1 MFCLPP
7 YFIRKSEKVLVMGIL
22 NVTPDSFSDGGLFF
36 DRNRA
41 LERAVR
47 MAEEGADII
56 DVGGESTRPGAEPVS
71 AREEADRICPVIEA
85 VVRETGL
92 PVSADTSKASVAE
105 AAADAGAVIIND
117 ISGGIF
123 DPDIFQ
129 VAAEKGC
136 GLVLGHTSGRPSVM
150 QQHTE
155 YECILEDICSALSAS
170 VRSAEMAGVQEN
182 RIILDPGIG
191 FGKTPEDNY
200 RIIKN
205 IGFIKKTGF
214 PVLIGLSRKSLISR
228 LYSSGEDLLPGTLAL
243 NTAAVLAGADIIR
256 VHDVRAHVLAMAAV
270 AELMKV

>member
-1 MFCLPP
+1 M
-7 YFIRKSEKVLVMGIL
+7 RKPGKVTVMGVL

-47 MAEEGADII
+47 MAEEGAGII

-71 AREEADRICPVIEA
+71 AQEETDRICPVIEA
-85 VVRETGL
+85 VARETGL

-117 ISGGIF
+117 ISGGTF
-123 DPDIFQ
+123 DPDILRA
-129 VAAEKGC
+129 AAEKGC
-136 GLVLGHTSGRPSVM
+136 GLILGHTSGRPSVM
-150 QQHTE
+150 QQNTE
-155 YECILEDICSALSAS
+155 YKCLMEDICSALASSA
-170 VRSAEMAGVQEN
+170 RMAEGAGVPKDM
-182 RIILDPGIG
+182 IILDPGIG

-205 IGFIKKTGF
+205 IGFIKKIGF

-256 VHDVRAHVLAMAAV
+256 VHDVKSHVLAVAAA